1 MEKIEKKSMCVVE
14 EGMNSGGSRMCEQN
28 IKKYQIKQ
36 SWGKSITVT
45 HAGVN
50 RHCKGDFCY

>member
-1 MEKIEKKSMCVVE
+1 MCVVE